1 MLHKRLFLLVL
12 NSLILL
18 FFISLSFAQDDPQ
31 EPAQNQVQDVP
42 SIDVPPPPVSQNERI
57 IKAIEIQGNKTISIA
72 TILSKIKTR
81 VGEEYKQIVIS
92 DDLKRLYNTGYFS
105 DVRVD
110 RQEHDGGLKV
120 IILLEEKSIIEEV
133 TFSKTRSIKSR
144 VLAKKINTQV
154 GKFLDKKELK
164 DDINTMKELYVKKG
178 FTQAEVDVETFIDEV
193 TNKASIHFVIRE
205 GFRIKVKKINIYGN
219 DTFRDKKIKK
229 IIKTR
234 PDTLFTSGYLKED
247 ILKEDMERIKAFYEQ
262 EGFIDVKAQ
271 YTIDYLYKGRIEIN
285 IEIEEGQ
292 RYYTGS
298 IVLNG
303 NEVLSNKEILK
314 AMEGIQEGGVFSRE
328 KLSVDLSKI
337 RALYFDQGYIFAN
350 VRESTSLDS
359 QTGRVEVRLDIDEG
373 GPAFIERI
381 NIQGNTRTRD
391 IVIRRE
397 LQMHPGDQFDGVK
410 LKRSKE
416 RLTNLGYFE
425 DIGYDIEDTDY
436 PDRKNLVV
444 QVKEAKTGTFSFGG
458 GFSTVDKVVG
468 FVEIEQ
474 KNFDFTNWPTFTGG
488 GQDLVI
494 RAETGSTRSNYR
506 LSFTEPWVFDHP
518 ISGGFDIFR
527 LERQRE
533 EDTGYAYDEKRL
545 GGDLR
550 LGKRFSDYVSG
561 NVTYKLEE
569 ITIGNLEDNASADL
583 VAEVGKNTVSSLGFG
598 LTRDSRDN
606 IFSPTKGW
614 VLGGNLDVAG
624 GPLGFDKDFY
634 RLGGRGSYFVPLVFN
649 SVLEFRLNTGIVK
662 AYGDSDKVPIFER
675 FFAGGARTI
684 RGYDEREVGPLD
696 PVTFDPLGGESM
708 VVGTIEYTVPI
719 IEFVK
724 LATFLDAGNVWE
736 KVNDFGQDEL
746 KSGVGLGLRVKTPIG
761 PINLDYGYPLNDIPT
776 EEEKQGKFYFSV
788 SRGF

>member
-12 NSLILL
+12 NSLILS

-31 EPAQNQVQDVP
+31 EPARNQVQEAP

-303 NEVLSNKEILK
+303 NEVLSNKEISK

-397 LQMHPGDQFDGVK
+397 LQMHPGDQFDGAK